1 MSAGGDIK
9 SVYLAKHSP
18 SPECPADVQQ
28 KLFYLGYTSAYK
40 WSTMKPILVPYFE
53 GITIGGVVGW
63 TAYSKFRVATE
74 KSIIAIPELRIGY
87 FIDCGGAHW
96 IHQRKN

>member
-18 SPECPADVQQ
+18 SPECPAD
-28 KLFYLGYTSAYK
+28 
-40 WSTMKPILVPYFE
+40 VPYFE

-74 KSIIAIPELRIGY
+74 KSIIAIPELRIGH